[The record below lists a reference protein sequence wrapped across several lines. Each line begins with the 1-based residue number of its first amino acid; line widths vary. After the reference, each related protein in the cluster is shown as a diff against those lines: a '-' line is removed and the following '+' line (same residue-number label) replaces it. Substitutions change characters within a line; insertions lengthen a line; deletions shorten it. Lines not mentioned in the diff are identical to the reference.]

1 MTLKEPTRP
10 LSPSPE
16 PPARDAPAA
25 FNTVQGI
32 ELCQAAKGG
41 AVSNSAA

>member
-1 MTLKEPTRP
+1 MTLKEPTRYR
-10 LSPSPE
+10 SPSPE

-25 FNTVQGI
+25 FVTVEGI

-41 AVSNSAA
+41 AVSKSSA